1 MISERMKGFLAG
13 SSVIREMFEEGARLK
28 GKYGDDKVFDFSI
41 GNPNLPAPKEV
52 GETIID
58 LVKTE
63 DPVKLHGYMANQ
75 GHQDVRQAIA
85 ERLNK
90 NYGTSYKAENLIMVT
105 GAAAGLNISLMSILN
120 PGDEVIVISPYFMEY
135 KNYVENYQGKL
146 VEVSAKKDDFNLD
159 LEAIDKA
166 INEKT
171 KAIIINNPNN
181 PTGVVYSK
189 KDLKDLADL
198 LSSKEKELGTSI
210 FLISDEPYRD
220 LVYDGEKVDFLARI
234 YDKTIIVYSYS
245 KSLSLPGERIGYVLY
260 DGPEEEDLI
269 QVMTVANRINGFVNA
284 PSLFQKVIGSC
295 QDLETDVNFYDKNRK
310 ILYQGLKDLG
320 YEMVYPEGAF
330 YIFLKSPIDSDI
342 DFAQMAKDFNILMV
356 PGSTFKAPGYLRLA
370 YCVSEKT
377 IRDSLPAFEKL
388 MERTRAQ

>member
-13 SSVIREMFEEGARLK
+13 SSVIREMFEEGTRLK
-28 GKYGDDKVFDFSI
+28 KKYGDDKVFDFSI
-41 GNPNLPAPKEV
+41 GNPNLPAPKDV

-75 GHQDVRQAIA
+75 GHEDVRLAIA
-85 ERLNK
+85 DKLNE
-90 NYGTSYKAENLIMVT
+90 NHGTSYSAENLIMVT
-105 GAAAGLNISLMSILN
+105 GAAAGLNICLISILN

-146 VEVSAKKDDFNLD
+146 VEVPAKKDDFNLD
-159 LEAIDKA
+159 LDAIEKA
-166 INEKT
+166 INKKT

-181 PTGVVYSK
+181 PTGVVYPK
-189 KDLKDLADL
+189 KDLEGLADIL
-198 LSSKEKELGTSI
+198 RSKEEALGTSI
-210 FLISDEPYRD
+210 YLISDEPYRE
-220 LVYDGEKVDFLARI
+220 LVYDGKEVEFLAKL
-234 YDKTIIVYSYS
+234 YDRTIIVYSYS

-260 DGPEEEDLI
+260 DGPGKDDLI

-342 DFAQMAKDFNILMV
+342 DFARMAKDFNILMV

-377 IRDSLPAFEKL
+377 IMDSLPAFEKL
-388 MERTRAQ
+388 MERTKA